1 MRQPKVAQ
9 RYAKALFDLSLEKGQ
24 LNEVKNDLDQI
35 IGIKNKDLDLY
46 LSSPVIKS
54 EKKTAVFELIFSKH
68 VTPLTLSFF
77 KLVFAKGRSIAMAEI
92 IEAFVEMFR
101 KEKGIQV
108 VEMTTAVPISLE
120 LKQSILKSLTD
131 INMLKDKKI
140 ELKEKVDESIIGG
153 MVVQIEDKLFDAS
166 IKHDLQFIKRQ
177 FVKNMYIK
185 DIR

>member
-24 LNEVKNDLDQI
+24 LDEVMNDLNKIIGVKNQELE
-35 IGIKNKDLDLY
+35 LY
-46 LSSPVIKS
+46 LSSPVIKG
-54 EKKTAVFELIFSKH
+54 EKKTAVFEMIFSKH
-68 VTPLTLSFF
+68 LTPLTLSFF

-92 IEAFVEMFR
+92 MEAYAEMFR
-101 KEKGIQV
+101 KNKGIQV
-108 VEMTTAVPISLE
+108 VQMTTALPISND
-120 LKQSILKSLTD
+120 LKQSIMKSLTD
-131 INMLKDKKI
+131 IQMLKDKKI

-153 MVVQIEDKLFDAS
+153 MVIQIEDKLFDAS

>member
-24 LNEVKNDLDQI
+24 LEQVMGDLENI
-35 IGIKNKDLDLY
+35 TGLKNKELDLY
-46 LSSPVIKS
+46 LSSPVIKG
-54 EKKTAVFELIFSKH
+54 EKKTAVFEAIFSKH
-68 VTPLTLSFF
+68 VTPLTISFF
-77 KLVFAKGRSIAMAEI
+77 KLVFAKGRSIAITEI
-92 IEAFVEMFR
+92 IEAFAGMFR

-108 VEMTTAVPISLE
+108 VEMTTAVQISSE

-140 ELKEKVDESIIGG
+140 ELKEKVDVSIIGG
-153 MVVQIEDKLFDAS
+153 LVLQIEDKLFDAS